1 MVYKI
6 GYLHFFFR
14 VDCIIQALKKKEGG
28 KKKKGTEKGEE
39 VETPANLKSPTQ
51 LAKKKNSSEQ
61 KVVSIQKDQPGKQNH
76 DRGISLGKRKKKEK
90 GQTCARAFASF
101 TVRCSWSI

>member
-51 LAKKKNSSEQ
+51 LEKKRIKAN
-61 KVVSIQKDQPGKQNH
+61 
-76 DRGISLGKRKKKEK
+76 KK
-90 GQTCARAFASF
+90 
-101 TVRCSWSI
+101 